1 VTRAKSLLIVIGDPN
16 VLGLDPLWR
25 EFLNYIYTN
34 GGWVGPDIPWD
45 PEEPVNLAG
54 GYDRLVRDKATFD
67 MEEFIQRLDGL
78 TTSATDDF
86 GGMDTNIDRP
96 WVTEE

>member
-1 VTRAKSLLIVIGDPN
+1 MTRAKSLLIVIGDPN

-78 TTSATDDF
+78 TTSATDDSE
-86 GGMDTNIDRP
+86 GIDTNIDRP